1 MRTFDKGQVV
11 ENELSFD
18 EVVEDYCELAVIES
32 ESKKLMDGHRIR
44 LIDEYDSRGITVHSS
59 NGRILEV
66 RKTARRKVNIE
77 ELEKVCKKKNV
88 EVGKVYYT
96 IRPKNSNIPQK
107 VLESLDKYFV
117 LETNLEVDVK
127 DVQKAV
133 DTGLITQ
140 KDYEKMVEENKSSAL
155 YPKVEEGERAKIIMD

>member
-1 MRTFDKGQVV
+1 M
-11 ENELSFD
+11 
-18 EVVEDYCELAVIES
+18 
-32 ESKKLMDGHRIR
+32 
-44 LIDEYDSRGITVHSS
+44 
-59 NGRILEV
+59 
-66 RKTARRKVNIE
+66 
-77 ELEKVCKKKNV
+77 CKKKNV

-140 KDYEKMVEENKSSAL
+140 KDYDKIVEENKSSVL